1 MKSILILTDFSK
13 NATHAALA
21 GIRLAKNLR
30 ANIFLFHSN
39 TTQALTP
46 IYAGGPTV
54 VDEVNL
60 MEDENREKL
69 KALAD
74 LLQPFI
80 EEGQIGWKP
89 SLHYDEGLG
98 ELSYQVRNILATK
111 DIEIIVMG
119 AREGSRLD
127 HFFTGSETFSVIDH
141 VNRPV
146 LVVPHNSYLDN
157 FKRIVFATDFS
168 DDDVEAI
175 RYLAGLGLIFNYYF
189 EVVHISSFG
198 DGDITKEL
206 RKLEFMKQVQR
217 LRYPHLNIRELHGK
231 DVINRLNRLCEETK
245 TDLLAFTHYHDS
257 FLTRLLHQSVAREAL
272 QNQKV
277 PMLIF
282 PSKFTL

>member
-1 MKSILILTDFSK
+1 MKTILILTDFSK

-21 GIRLAKNLR
+21 GIRLAKDLH

-39 TTQALTP
+39 TNQALTP

-80 EEGQIGWKP
+80 EEGEGAWQP
-89 SLHYDEGLG
+89 SLHYNEGLG
-98 ELSYQVRNILATK
+98 ELSYQLRNILATK

-141 VNRPV
+141 ANKPV
-146 LVVPHNSYLDN
+146 LVVPQNIDLVN
-157 FKRIVFATDFS
+157 LKRVLFATDFAEE
-168 DDDVEAI
+168 DIRAI
-175 RYLAGLGLIFNYYF
+175 RYLAGLGSVFNYHI
-189 EVVHISSFG
+189 EIVHINSYG
-198 DGDITKEL
+198 DDDITKEL
-206 RKLEFMKQVQR
+206 RKLEFMKHIER
-217 LRYPHLNIRELHGK
+217 LRYSLINNAELNGK
-231 DVINRLNRLCEETK
+231 DVVNRLNRLCEETK
-245 TDLLAFTHYHDS
+245 PDMLAFTHYRDS
-257 FLTRLLHQSVAREAL
+257 FFARLLHQSISHEAL
-272 QNQKV
+272 ENQKV

-282 PSKFTL
+282 PAKFTL

>member
-1 MKSILILTDFSK
+1 MKTILLLTDFSK
-13 NATHAALA
+13 SALNAALA
-21 GIRLAKNLR
+21 GIRLAKNLH

-69 KALAD
+69 KMLTD

-80 EEGQIGWKP
+80 EEGESAWKP
-89 SLHYDEGLG
+89 SLHYNEGLG
-98 ELSYQVRNILATK
+98 SLSLQVNNILATK

-127 HFFTGSETFSVIDH
+127 HFLTGSETFSVIDH
-141 VNRPV
+141 VDKPV
-146 LVVPHNSYLDN
+146 LIIPHNDYLEDI
-157 FKRIVFATDFS
+157 KKVVFATDFAE
-168 DDDVEAI
+168 DDVKAI
-175 RYLAGLGLIFNYYF
+175 RYLAGLGLVFNYHI
-189 EVVHISSFG
+189 EIVHINSYG
-198 DGDITKEL
+198 DDVINREL
-206 RKLEFMKQVQR
+206 SKLEFMKRIQR
-217 LRYPHLNIRELHGK
+217 LRYSHINFQELQGK
-231 DVINRLNRLCEETK
+231 DVVNRLNRLCEDIK
-245 TDLLAFTHYHDS
+245 TNLLAFTHYRDS
-257 FLTRLLHQSVAREAL
+257 FFTMLLHKSMTRHAL
-272 QNQKV
+272 ENQKV